1 MDEWIARCPICAY
14 DIPWFFPWPLPGPC
28 SLSLQHPC
36 DGLIQY
42 QSHSSIF
49 FAHAVQY
56 FISAAHTCMKGIFE
70 ATEVSK
76 PTTFIVLNCVKRSS
90 VVFVKM

>member
-1 MDEWIARCPICAY
+1 MCAY